1 MSGAR
6 LLRCVAGTLACLG
19 AASAAAASLAGVQL
33 QPEIIVDGQPLALA
47 SCGVRETL
55 WIDHYVA
62 ALYLAPGSPPTAA
75 QDERESKVVRLHI
88 VDSLF
93 LPARIP
99 GKWRRA
105 LEREVPPE
113 PMQRLQQA
121 YRRLLDGDALTI
133 SYAPRTGLA
142 MRLNGEEVLRLGG
155 HDAIDSILE
164 AWAED
169 LPVEEKLRRLA
180 SEHPC

>member
-1 MSGAR
+1 MSGTR
-6 LLRCVAGTLACLG
+6 LLRRV
-19 AASAAAASLAGVQL
+19 AASLTCFGVASATAATFAGVQL
-33 QPEIIVDGQPLALA
+33 EPAVRVDGQALALA

-62 ALYLAPGSPPTAA
+62 ALYLPPGSAPAA
-75 QDERESKVVRLHI
+75 ARDERKSKVVRLHI

-105 LEREVPPE
+105 LERELPPG
-113 PMQRLQQA
+113 PMQRLQQV
-121 YRRLLDGDALTI
+121 YRRLREGDALTI
-133 SYAPRTGLA
+133 SYAPRSGLA
-142 MRLNGEEVLRLGG
+142 MQLNGAEVLRLGG

-169 LPVEEKLRRLA
+169 LPVEEKLRRLT